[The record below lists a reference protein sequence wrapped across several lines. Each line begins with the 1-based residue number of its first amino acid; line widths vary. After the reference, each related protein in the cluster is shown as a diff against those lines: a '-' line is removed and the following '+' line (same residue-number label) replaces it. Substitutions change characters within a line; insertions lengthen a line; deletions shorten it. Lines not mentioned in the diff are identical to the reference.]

1 MSYAFTLS
9 NRGVRLIRA
18 YEGFFATPRTL
29 TDGREVIGFGHCLS
43 DGDPRKVTRDEAKKL
58 LDADVSGFET
68 LINDVVHTSLT
79 QNQFDALVSLAF
91 SIGREAFLKSDTL
104 RALNRGEFIR
114 AADGFDA
121 WRLACIDGQ
130 VYVIDALVRRRTAE
144 KALFLRPT
152 DHVVRAPR
160 HWIQAQRDSSAVSR
174 YPAKLFESVT
184 KPVEDVGLAGE
195 GTTDTETTAHV
206 VEVTPLTTLIQAQN
220 VQVDTQGSSN
230 RNEAYGVSE
239 GTDALVSEDDIEQV
253 EIDSTKL
260 PERDASDEAGRND
273 GINDTVNNR
282 DSSPI
287 AAAAAE
293 ISERLDALM
302 SDSNVADFKPR
313 EPEDIVTDPD
323 ISAESREIRP
333 IVDQEDDRVSHETR
347 SRWVSALIVTAGL
360 IVGIP
365 GLVLWLLGSAS
376 VFGDHGPFIALV
388 AIFVGA
394 LLTVSGGYYLI
405 KSLLG
410 RRHQNNVQP
419 S

>member
-1 MSYAFTLS
+1 
-9 NRGVRLIRA
+9 
-18 YEGFFATPRTL
+18 
-29 TDGREVIGFGHCLS
+29 
-43 DGDPRKVTRDEAKKL
+43 
-58 LDADVSGFET
+58 
-68 LINDVVHTSLT
+68 
-79 QNQFDALVSLAF
+79 
-91 SIGREAFLKSDTL
+91 
-104 RALNRGEFIR
+104 
-114 AADGFDA
+114 
-121 WRLACIDGQ
+121 
-130 VYVIDALVRRRTAE
+130 
-144 KALFLRPT
+144 
-152 DHVVRAPR
+152 HVVRAPR